1 MIKKE
6 TILNIRNVYTAAAFQ
21 VDGTTYVAAGSE
33 TEPEVYLCQLDRRKV
48 ERLPDCPGGMMSFL
62 PVPGHPDQFISIMGL
77 FPPFIGEEAGL
88 FLHQREAGG
97 WNTVRAMDLPF
108 AHRCEI
114 IRNGGENF
122 LLAASVSIHK
132 ENPSDWSRPGELHLI
147 SLDRQSTIPW
157 SSEVLDMSIVR
168 NHGMTRARIGG
179 NEAVCI
185 SGAEGIFYLERD
197 SGGRWKFRPVFDR
210 EVSEMSFAD
219 LDGDGQD
226 ELVTIEPFHGET
238 LSIYKRTGK
247 HWMTQFTAPLSFGHG
262 LSAGRFNG
270 MPVVIV
276 GNRSG
281 SRNLEMFTIGDIKQ
295 GSVKKSIVEPEAGPT
310 QTQVFR
316 MDGRDYILSANQR
329 KDEVALY
336 REEAD

>member
-6 TILNIRNVYTAAAFQ
+6 VILNIKNVYTATAFR

-33 TEPEVYLCQLDRRKV
+33 TEPEVHLCQLDNRKV

-62 PVPGHPDQFISIMGL
+62 PIPGHSDQFISIMGL
-77 FPPFIGEEAGL
+77 FPPFIGNEAGL
-88 FLHQREAGG
+88 FLHKREAGG
-97 WNTVRAMDLPF
+97 WKTVRAMDLPF

-114 IRNGGENF
+114 ISNGGENF

-132 ENPSDWSRPGELHLI
+132 ENPSDWLRPGELHLV
-147 SLDRQSTIPW
+147 SLDRQSAIPW
-157 SSEVLDMSIVR
+157 NSEVLDMSIVR

-179 NEAVCI
+179 NETICI
-185 SGAEGIFYLERD
+185 SGAEGIFCLERD
-197 SGGRWKFRPVFDR
+197 SRGRWEFMPVFDR

-238 LSIYKRTGK
+238 LSIYKRFGK
-247 HWMTQFTAPLSFGHG
+247 QWVTRFTAPLSFGHG

-281 SRNLEMFTIGDIKQ
+281 SLNLEMFTIGDIAQ
-295 GSVKKSIVEPEAGPT
+295 GIVKKRVVEYEAGPT

-316 MDGRDYILSANQR
+316 MEGRDYILSANQR
-329 KDEVALY
+329 KHEVALY
-336 REEAD
+336 REGAV